1 MHPYQGI
8 TAALPTLHGKER
20 VFAPIFK
27 DALDIEVI
35 PIEVNT
41 DLLGTF
47 SGEIERLDD
56 PSTTSIKKTD
66 LARDAGFG
74 PYLLASEGSIGNH
87 PTIPL
92 LVSDTELVIFRDVE
106 EDLIIE
112 AVHISFDIK
121 AHKIEI
127 TPNQNIDDFLVKADF
142 PRHALIVKGKDL
154 SQSPPIKGVRDPQ
167 TLDDAIK
174 TIARTSPTIIV
185 ENDFRAHQS
194 PTRMANIGE
203 AAKKLAA
210 RITQLC
216 PSCNCPG
223 FGAVGIEHGVR
234 CAECGRLNADAPA
247 REVLGCYRCP
257 EKEIGTIINHEVSA
271 DRCIYCNP

>member
-27 DALDIEVI
+27 EALDIEVI

-47 SGEIERLDD
+47 SGEIERVDD
-56 PSTTSIKKTD
+56 PRTTAIKKTE
-66 LARDAGFG
+66 LASNAA

-92 LVSDTELVIFRDVE
+92 LVADTELAIFRDVE
-106 EDLIIE
+106 KDLIIE
-112 AVHISFDIK
+112 AVHISLDIK
-121 AHKIEI
+121 AYKIEI
-127 TPNQNIDDFLVKADF
+127 SPNQNIDDFLVKADF
-142 PRHALIVKGKDL
+142 PHHGLIVKGKDL
-154 SQSPPIKGVRDPQ
+154 SQSPPIKGIRDPE
-167 TLDDAIK
+167 TLDNAIK
-174 TIARTSPTIIV
+174 TIARTSSTIIV

-194 PTRMANIGE
+194 PTRMANIAE
-203 AAKKLAA
+203 VAKKLAA
-210 RITQLC
+210 RVTQLC

-223 FGAVGIEHGVR
+223 FGVVGIERGVR
-234 CAECGRLNADAPA
+234 CAECGRLNTDAPA

-257 EKEIGTIINHEVSA
+257 EKEPGQIINHELSA